1 MLQTAMERAAELPSE
16 EQDRV
21 ASWLLEELR
30 DEAHWNRQFAGSQD
44 FLAELAAEARAE
56 RSAGQTTELDPD
68 EL

>member
-1 MLQTAMERAAELPSE
+1 MLQTAMQRVAELPTE

-21 ASWLLEELR
+21 ASWLLEELL
-30 DEAHWNRQFAGSQD
+30 DEAHWDRQFAGSQD
-44 FLAELAAEARAE
+44 LLAELAVEARAE